1 VKDGPNYIKQFESNE
16 INKIIN
22 RIYNNKLEE
31 IDLNDSNKQK
41 HLEIIKYV
49 DSMEKPKISFWKK
62 LR

>member
-1 VKDGPNYIKQFESNE
+1 MKDGPNYIKQFESNE